1 MRNRNLGLSLVELM
15 VAVTLALITIIV
27 VMQVLSVYEARKRT
41 TTVGNDAQISAS
53 VGVFMLDR
61 EIRMAGAGLTLP
73 SGFACAPGMNGF
85 YDGATFSDGAPRA
98 PLRIIDGGEAGGVA
112 LPDRVQVIHSDAAFG
127 VAPATIV
134 QSMADT
140 TSEITV
146 NSRLGLNQ
154 GDLLLVGGDGGARI
168 CTLMQLS
175 ADPEA
180 TGNGWL
186 LAHDSG
192 DDFPYNPANPG
203 AAFAT
208 AMRYEVGDIVVN
220 LGRFGVRSFGVICN
234 DGGAPA
240 ATNSCDLAS
249 WDTLAAP
256 ANPTLAEAD
265 SIAPQ
270 VVNLQVQYGVAPA
283 GSQSVNEWV
292 DATGATW
299 GDPTAANVARIK
311 AVRLAIVTR
320 GNFERDPEN
329 PDELVGPE
337 NLVLWDEGL
346 ASDIT
351 LPLSDEER
359 RFRYK
364 VVRAVVPL
372 INVIWAGV

>member
-53 VGVFMLDR
+53 VGLFMLDR

-73 SGFACAPGMNGF
+73 SGFACAQGLNGF
-85 YDGATFSDGAPRA
+85 YGAATFSNGAPRA
-98 PLRIIDGGEAGGVA
+98 PLRVIDGGVVGGVVR
-112 LPDRVQVIHSDAAFG
+112 PDRVQVLHSDAAFG
-127 VAPATIV
+127 VAPAIIV

-140 TSEITV
+140 TSPITV

-154 GDLLLVGGDGGARI
+154 GDLMLVGGDGGARL

-175 ADPEA
+175 AAPLA
-180 TGNGWL
+180 TGNGWQL
-186 LAHDSG
+186 EHDNG
-192 DDFPYNPANPG
+192 GAFPYNPANPD

-208 AMRYEVGDIVVN
+208 AIRYEVGDILVN
-220 LGRFGVRSFGVICN
+220 LGRFGLRTFGVICN
-234 DGGAPA
+234 DGAAPGAG
-240 ATNSCDLAS
+240 NSCDLAS

-256 ANPTLAEAD
+256 ANPTLAQAD

-299 GDPTAANVARIK
+299 GNPTAANIARIK
-311 AVRLAIVTR
+311 AVRIAIVTR
-320 GNFERDPEN
+320 GNFERDPED
-329 PDELVGPE
+329 PDNLVSPDT
-337 NLVLWDEGL
+337 LVLWDEGL
-346 ASDIT
+346 ATELSI
-351 LPLSDEER
+351 PLTDDER

-364 VVRAVVPL
+364 VVRTVVPL

>member
-53 VGVFMLDR
+53 VGLFMLDR

-98 PLRIIDGGEAGGVA
+98 PLRIIDGGVVGGVA

-140 TSEITV
+140 TSPITV

-154 GDLLLVGGDGGARI
+154 GDLLLVGGDGGARL

-175 ADPEA
+175 AAPAA

-186 LAHDSG
+186 LEHDSG
-192 DDFPYNPANPG
+192 GDFPYNPANPD
-203 AAFAT
+203 AVFAT
-208 AMRYEVGDIVVN
+208 AMRYEVGDIIVN
-220 LGRFGVRSFGVICN
+220 LGRFGLRSFGVICN
-234 DGGAPA
+234 DGGVPT

-329 PDELVGPE
+329 PGDLVGPE

-346 ASDIT
+346 ATELSI
-351 LPLSDEER
+351 PLTDEER